1 MGARGR
7 KGAVTRE
14 VEAFVTSH
22 RAPKPSVVRP
32 DAPSHLREDGASF
45 FVLMR
50 QAHDIEGPASI
61 AILTRA
67 AECIDRI
74 AAARTSIAKNGEII
88 ENQYGVAKM
97 NPACALEK
105 AARDGFFAA
114 MRLLGIHM
122 SAGNTRESPPWA
134 IPSSS

>member
-14 VEAFVTSH
+14 VEAFVAQ
-22 RAPKPSVVRP
+22 RPKLSVVKR

-45 FVLMR
+45 FASMC
-50 QAHDIEGPASI
+50 QAYEIESPA
-61 AILTRA
+61 AVEILTRA
-67 AECIDRI
+67 AECVDRI
-74 AAARTSIAKNGEII
+74 AAARASIAKDGEII
-88 ENQYGVAKM
+88 ENEYGVAKM

-105 AARDGFFAA
+105 AARDGFFTAI
-114 MRLLGIHM
+114 RLLGINM
-122 SAGNTRESPPWA
+122 SAGNTRELPPWA